1 VNVDYKNIEDSNYD
15 LPAGAVL
22 APILGERLVGARGLG
37 RRNGHWKKNLVGHMH
52 KHAIFHIKPTYN
64 HISITNF
71 FYPECPVTLTK
82 NFI

>member
-1 VNVDYKNIEDSNYD
+1 MLGGVSLYIITYHNSFGVNVDYKNIEDSNYD

-64 HISITNF
+64 H
-71 FYPECPVTLTK
+71 
-82 NFI
+82 